1 MLLSILEVMSF
12 YTGLT
17 RKHCQWILTN
27 GLLVA
32 LELKPSETS
41 STVIC
46 SFTQREIIS
55 FFFRFTV
62 RPLIE
67 SLEPD

>member
-1 MLLSILEVMSF
+1 MLLSILEVISS

-32 LELKPSETS
+32 LDLKLSEIS
-41 STVIC
+41 STVIR

-55 FFFRFTV
+55 FSFRFTV
-62 RPLIE
+62 RPIIK

>member
-1 MLLSILEVMSF
+1 MLLSILEVTSS

-17 RKHCQWILTN
+17 RKHCQWMLTN

-32 LELKPSETS
+32 LDLRLSEIS
-41 STVIC
+41 FTVIR

-55 FFFRFTV
+55 FSFRFTV
-62 RPLIE
+62 RLVIK